1 MKFEVYKNG
10 QLAEDFTITAAY
22 MFGADTIPLRES
34 VKIKSVKG
42 VIDCRKKGLDTA
54 GLVIL
59 WQVEGCGKILLP
71 TTRLPERKEP
81 YILNL
86 ELARAR
92 LMQITL
98 KREDWSVFEETSD
111 VAKEAHRAQEIFIE
125 ALKCVKDPK
134 KCSLLADQALQKAV
148 KCSEDFALKYS
159 EPMLEV
165 RCRNKSVGR
174 HSLGCQIDIKGM
186 DDENY
191 RKRLFEMFGFVTVPL
206 SWAQVEP
213 VEGQYDF
220 FAIDR
225 CVEILTERRVAICAG
240 PLLCFTPKY
249 LPVWLLNKKWEFERI
264 RDAAYK
270 FVSEIVGRYENN
282 VHAWR
287 LISGMHA
294 YNCFD
299 FNYEQIIDMTRTA
312 CLAAKS
318 SNTKSRKMV
327 EIVQPWGEYYACG
340 NEAVPPLVYLDTV
353 IQSNIS
359 FDAFSLQIDFGAN
372 RPGMHIRDMMQ
383 ISSRLDCFGQVAKP
397 LHITG
402 VSVPGGAGTG
412 PADPE
417 LAGFWQDK
425 WNGQIQSEWIEQ
437 FYKIVLG
444 KPFIHSVT
452 YSQLADSADQIT
464 PGSGLLTE
472 KLEPKKAFVSI
483 ARLQKFILK
492 R

>member
-1 MKFEVYKNG
+1 MKFEVFKNG
-10 QLAEDFTITAAY
+10 QLAEDFNLTAAY

-34 VKIKSVKG
+34 VKIKCSKG
-42 VIDCRKKGLDTA
+42 IIDCRKKGLDTA

-59 WQVEGCGKILLP
+59 WEVEGCGKILLP

-81 YILNL
+81 YNLNL

-111 VAKEAHRAQEIFIE
+111 IAKEAHSAQEMFIE
-125 ALKCVKDPK
+125 ALKFVNEPK
-134 KCSLLADQALQKAV
+134 KCSVLADKALQKAI
-148 KCSEDFALKYS
+148 KCSEDFAMKYS
-159 EPMLEV
+159 EPMLAG
-165 RCRNKSVGR
+165 RCKNKSLGR
-174 HSLGCQIDIKGM
+174 HSLGCQIDLKGM

-191 RKRLFEMFGFVTVPL
+191 RRRLFEMFGFVSVPL
-206 SWAQVEP
+206 SWAEVEP
-213 VEGQYDF
+213 VAGEYDF

-225 CVEILTERRVAICAG
+225 CVELLTERRVAICAG
-240 PLLCFTPKY
+240 PLLCFSPKH

-282 VHAWR
+282 IHAWR

-294 YNCFD
+294 YNCFN

-327 EIVQPWGEYYACG
+327 EIVQPWGEYYATSS
-340 NEAVPPLVYLDTV
+340 EAVPPLVYLDTV
-353 IQSNIS
+353 MQSNIS
-359 FDAFSLQIDFGAN
+359 FDSFALHLELGAN
-372 RPGMHIRDMMQ
+372 KPGMHIRDMMQ

-402 VSVPGGAGTG
+402 ISIPGEIGTG
-412 PADPE
+412 EVDPK
-417 LAGFWQDK
+417 LAGYWQQQ
-425 WNGQIQSEWIEQ
+425 WNSQVQSEWIEQ

-452 YSQLADSADQIT
+452 YSQLADSSGHLV
-464 PGSGLLTE
+464 PGSGLLTGD
-472 KLEPKKAFVSI
+472 LQPKKAFVSI
-483 ARLQKFILK
+483 AKLQKYILK